1 MKLLV
6 SRLHL
11 RLVCKIAFSFF
22 ALKVCAYGFQYFLA
36 PSLSQVQR
44 PLFVLI
50 SKCGM
55 ARVREELKALD
66 TVMDMVSN
74 KTAVATSMLTRLQVH
89 PAISMALLDAVRWH
103 VHGYDK

>member
-1 MKLLV
+1 MQL
-6 SRLHL
+6 
-11 RLVCKIAFSFF
+11 
-22 ALKVCAYGFQYFLA
+22 
-36 PSLSQVQR
+36 QVQR

-66 TVMDMVSN
+66 SVILLLPSQN
-74 KTAVATSMLTRLQVH
+74 LTSTSVLCAGMLTLSQVH